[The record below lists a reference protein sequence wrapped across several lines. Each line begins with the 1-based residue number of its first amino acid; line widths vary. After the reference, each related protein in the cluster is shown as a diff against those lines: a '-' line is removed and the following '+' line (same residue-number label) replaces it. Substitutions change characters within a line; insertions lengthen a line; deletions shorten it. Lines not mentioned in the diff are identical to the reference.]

1 MNKNLFILILCG
13 VIFCL
18 LFFPDRC
25 SKPQEPVI
33 VTKTK
38 EVIKLVKEDS
48 SRFVKSIDSLKKVGQ
63 NLSKKMA
70 EVKDDLKTAEALVV
84 ELLNDASV
92 IIDSSGKEQLHYQ
105 LSVLKAANA
114 AKDSLCNSVIAG
126 QDSIIANQSEQLA
139 RQQEFNSA
147 LRASLNQVVANEQAK
162 DKYISQLKKQVR
174 QKKSGNIV
182 WKIAAGAAGAVI
194 LNNALK

>member
-1 MNKNLFILILCG
+1 MNKNIIILILAG
-13 VIFCL
+13 L
-18 LFFPDRC
+18 LFLSIFLPDRC
-25 SKPQEPVI
+25 SKPVEPVI

-48 SRFVKSIDSLKKVGQ
+48 SRFQKSIDSLKKVGQ

-92 IIDSSGKEQLHYQ
+92 IIDSSGKEELHYQ
-105 LSVLKAANA
+105 LSILKAANA

-126 QDSIIANQSEQLA
+126 QDSIIMNQAEQMNYKDSTIA
-139 RQQEFNSA
+139 TFD
-147 LRASLNQVVANEQAK
+147 RAFKQVVLNEKTK
-162 DKYISQLKKQVR
+162 DKYIGQLKKQVR